1 MIGEVMKAEVS
12 CTEADVPTGPD
23 ERRAMTRNLE
33 SRPPN
38 PFVLAEKE
46 NISSI
51 ICKSKPRSNFGRKK
65 QPKTEGFGPSIV
77 ERVGLSAVRA
87 S

>member
-46 NISSI
+46 NIF
-51 ICKSKPRSNFGRKK
+51 KHY
-65 QPKTEGFGPSIV
+65 
-77 ERVGLSAVRA
+77 L
-87 S
+87 

>member
-23 ERRAMTRNLE
+23 GRRAMTRNLE

-46 NISSI
+46 NILSI
-51 ICKSKPRSNFGRKK
+51 ICKSKPRIELWEEETT
-65 QPKTEGFGPSIV
+65 KTEGLV
-77 ERVGLSAVRA
+77 HL
-87 S
+87 

>member
-23 ERRAMTRNLE
+23 GRRAMTRNLE

-51 ICKSKPRSNFGRKK
+51 ICKLKPRIELWEEETT
-65 QPKTEGFGPSIV
+65 KTEGFSPSIV
-77 ERVGLSAVRA
+77 ERVRLSAVLA

>member
-1 MIGEVMKAEVS
+1 MTKTEVS
-12 CTEADVPTGPD
+12 DTEVDGPLGPA
-23 ERRAMTRNLE
+23 EHRAMMRSLE